1 LQSKLH
7 LSAEFDLV
15 DFFVTFQS
23 QQFLSI
29 SDLLVDMFIRP
40 IQALAVN
47 FSDFKWYQ
55 QTGDGWPRPRSQVSW
70 LQRREKVKEEAIA
83 IFSPLYI

>member
-1 LQSKLH
+1 LH

-29 SDLLVDMFIRP
+29 SDLLVDMFIPP
-40 IQALAVN
+40 IQVLTVIALISN
-47 FSDFKWYQ
+47 GFNRRM
-55 QTGDGWPRPRSQVSW
+55 TDGHIQD
-70 LQRREKVKEEAIA
+70 A
-83 IFSPLYI
+83 